1 MSISHIT
8 NRSDWQHKGHESEM
22 ESRLLRVFRAASLLL
37 TSLERQGNRT
47 YTANPGD
54 VLMLRSA
61 VSAATPVIHRE
72 VGR

>member
-1 MSISHIT
+1 
-8 NRSDWQHKGHESEM
+8 M